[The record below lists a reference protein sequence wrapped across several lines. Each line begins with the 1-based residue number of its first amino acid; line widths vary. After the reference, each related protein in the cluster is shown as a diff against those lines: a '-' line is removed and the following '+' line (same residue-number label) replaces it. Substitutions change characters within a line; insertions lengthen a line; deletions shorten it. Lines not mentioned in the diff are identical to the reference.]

1 MVPAGPPGLDDAAR
15 HVPTRPSGEAVPCPT
30 HPSVGRRVRRPSPWR
45 WRLLLL
51 GVVLSTVGACLV
63 PARWARAEVVHQ
75 QGYEA
80 TVLGWTSWYGS
91 YSLAGLGQAW
101 CIDHGLR
108 APDAASATPPRAR
121 RRARHHA
128 HGHGLARG
136 HHGPAPSRLDAAAI
150 MLVLHDLVGAAYP
163 GGRLDLRHLTPA
175 QLAGFDGQEAALLD
189 RARALEADALAHG
202 NLVGP
207 LRLRVRLP
215 ARLLPNERGAAVAQV
230 SDQVGHPLGG
240 VAVTFHGDLSGHSPT
255 TVVTDGGGAPRSPS
269 PGHSSV
275 VRVAVTA
282 TVPDLALHVFGPSG
296 APAQR
301 VVVPAQLAL
310 RADASLAPVPA
321 VVRLLKVGDR
331 TPAVGVAGAR
341 FTLRRSAAAARAR
354 SSPTG
359 HRRRRATCPV
369 TLVPGAYL
377 VEETAPPPGYRGAG
391 PWTVHLIG
399 GTTRTIRLADPVA
412 RSTLRLQ
419 KVDAQTGRP
428 LAGAVLQLRA
438 DRDANG
444 TFETALPPV
453 TTTSAP
459 IDLGNL
465 LPGRYQL
472 VELRAPAG
480 YLRFPPQVVALA
492 PGASVVVRLADPR
505 APPTTITTAP
515 PPPPRPPPPR
525 SRRPPPPPPPSSRPR
540 ARRPPARPCLPRPW
554 RRPRPRPPRRPRC
567 PRRPSCPAPAATPP
581 VWGCS
586 GRASSAW
593 ARASSSP
600 SGGVPEAAGALARL
614 RVAQSP
620 R

>member
-1 MVPAGPPGLDDAAR
+1 V
-15 HVPTRPSGEAVPCPT
+15 
-30 HPSVGRRVRRPSPWR
+30 
-45 WRLLLL
+45 

-108 APDAASATPPRAR
+108 APDADLGYAPAGPPGVPATTRTAMAWLVSTAGRA
-121 RRARHHA
+121 
-128 HGHGLARG
+128 
-136 HHGPAPSRLDAAAI
+136 PNRLDAAAI
-150 MLVLHDLVGAAYP
+150 MLVLHDLVGAIYP
-163 GGRLDLRHLTPA
+163 GGRPDLRHLTPA
-175 QLAGFDGQEAALLD
+175 QFAGFGGEEAALLD
-189 RARALEADALAHG
+189 RARTLEVDALAHG
-202 NLVGP
+202 GLVGP

-215 ARLLPNERGAAVAQV
+215 ARLLPNERGAAVAQL

-240 VAVTFHGDLSGHSPT
+240 VPVTFHGDLSGHSPT
-255 TVVTDGGGAPRSPS
+255 TVATDAGGRAIVAVT
-269 PGHSSV
+269 GHSSV

-282 TVPDLALHVFGPSG
+282 AVPDLVLHVFGPSG

-301 VVVPAQLAL
+301 VVVPGQVAL
-310 RADASLAPVPA
+310 RADAALAPVPA
-321 VVRLLKVGDR
+321 VVRLLKVGDGA
-331 TPAVGVAGAR
+331 TAVGVAGAH
-341 FTLRRSAAAARAR
+341 FTLRRLGSRGPGPVIAALVTGADGSTRA
-354 SSPTG
+354 
-359 HRRRRATCPV
+359 V

-391 PWTVHLIG
+391 PWTVHLIA

-428 LAGAVLQLRA
+428 LAGAILQLRA
-438 DRDANG
+438 DRDADG

-465 LPGRYQL
+465 LPGRYQV

-480 YLRFPPQVVALA
+480 YLRFRPQVVTLA
-492 PGASVVVRLADPR
+492 PGASVVVRLADPP
-505 APPTTITTAP
+505 APPATSTTSTTSTTLPPPTTSTTLP
-515 PPPPRPPPPR
+515 PPPTSTTTSTVVPPTSTPPTSTSVPTPPLAPAPPQAAAPPEVPTAPELPRTGSNTTGLGLLGAGIVCLGESLVLTVR
-525 SRRPPPPPPPSSRPR
+525 RRP
-540 ARRPPARPCLPRPW
+540 
-554 RRPRPRPPRRPRC
+554 
-567 PRRPSCPAPAATPP
+567 
-581 VWGCS
+581 
-586 GRASSAW
+586 
-593 ARASSSP
+593 
-600 SGGVPEAAGALARL
+600 
-614 RVAQSP
+614 
-620 R
+620 